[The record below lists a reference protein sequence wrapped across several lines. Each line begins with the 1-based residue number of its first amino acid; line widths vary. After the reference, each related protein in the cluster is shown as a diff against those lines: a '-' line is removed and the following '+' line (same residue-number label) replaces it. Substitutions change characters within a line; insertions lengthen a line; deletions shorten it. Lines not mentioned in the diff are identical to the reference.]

1 MNCSPSFDN
10 VFGPAVAL
18 CRRHFDFTIL
28 FEESMLS
35 LLPSSIFLIIGCLHL
50 RTKIHETRKTEINW
64 LYFSKQLLIA
74 VCFALE
80 VALLV
85 EYCHPD
91 TFRTRCTVA
100 AAIIS
105 VVVVLPVMA
114 LSHAEHTTSVKPS
127 AILTIYLSIS
137 VILDAVRI
145 RTLWLSMQETRVS
158 ILFTTATGIKLA
170 ILIVENIPKL
180 LLPTVDKGISP
191 EELSGIFSLSLFT
204 WILPIM
210 KLGFRKTLAIDDL
223 DAIDEEMASEY
234 LGHKTQREWDRV
246 TVETLGKLRKGTLIW
261 IISKTLSTSIFVP
274 VLPRLFLTGFT
285 FSQPFLVNRMIR
297 YLQNSHEES
306 LSTGYGLLGAYALVY
321 IGIAIAT
328 GWYQRLT
335 NRWIIMT
342 RGSLIT
348 LIYNKTLTM
357 SSTEDER
364 LSMSL
369 MSNDVQRIIAG
380 LRPLHETWACTLEA
394 GLAIWLLELQIR
406 WATVGVVVVFLTC
419 TGLTLLVSKYIGERQ
434 RVWIQASQKRV
445 NATANMLGWIKE
457 IKMLGL
463 ESRFRSILESFRDQE
478 LKVSKTYRHLTL
490 MSIVLSY
497 STSILSPIV
506 VFAIYTTIANRD
518 HESLDTSRMFT
529 TLTLISLLG
538 TPLITL
544 FQSLPS
550 LRSALSCFQ
559 RIQVFVEC
567 APRDDYRVLVQP
579 EPLRNPSSSILASHE
594 KSSDIASTFASANPD
609 TDAIVIDDASFAW
622 FQGKVAILRSISLRV
637 AHGKLLMVVG
647 PVGSGKSLLM
657 KAMLGE
663 VKILKGCISL
673 SDQIGYCDQ
682 TPWLR
687 NTSVRQNIIAAL
699 PFDEAWYSTVLHA
712 CAIDTDIER
721 FTHGDLHAVG
731 SGGINLSG
739 GQKQR
744 IALARAIYARRRLL
758 ILDDVFSGIDIETEG
773 LIFHRLWGSN
783 GLLRRLQAT
792 VVLATHATHRLRYS
806 DQIFV
811 LSAEGVPLEQGTFD
825 ELIASNGYIASLYS
839 GLESNGQDSQELEG
853 NTTAYNTKEKNN
865 MVVAGRPM
873 NDAKHGES
881 HQAKDRAIYAY
892 YYKAIGAMHSS
903 IFAMTAVAFGV
914 FLKVPDVWVTLW
926 SNAEAKAPNQGTGY
940 WLGIY
945 SMFQILAI
953 LSLATSIWFTTSSGK
968 RLHTRLLNSVL
979 GSPFSFISA
988 VEVGVLVNRFS
999 QDMLLVDNTLPY
1011 DLFNTATEMVTCIV
1025 QLAIMAISSVYIIA
1039 IYPLIL
1045 LLLYFL
1051 QRFYLH
1057 TSKQLRVME
1066 LEAKS
1071 PLYEQFLETISGIC
1085 SVRAFSYQS
1094 AFRTQN
1100 DQLLDDSQRPLY
1112 TLWALQAWLGVVL
1125 DLTVAGLALIVVG
1138 LAIGLRDRVHSASI
1152 GVALL
1157 NLTSLGETI
1166 KNVLTEW
1173 TSLENSMGA
1182 ISRLESFN
1190 RETPSEDLAGEVQ
1203 QPPANWPSVGHVEF
1217 EAVKAS
1223 YRQDLNLALDD
1234 ISLSI
1239 EAGQKIAVCGPSG
1252 SGKSS
1257 IVVALLGMLELS
1269 QGSISI
1275 DGIDLST
1282 ISRHEIRSRLSS
1294 VTQEPCYFPGT
1305 FRLNLDPANSIS
1317 EERVSAILHK
1327 LELWAKIQQQGGLDA
1342 QLCFDAFSHGQK
1354 QLFCLARAIL
1364 KSSKILILDEATSS
1378 VDKETAETME
1388 RVVAEECQEHTIIA
1402 IIHRLE
1408 SIKYYDRI
1416 IKLDNGKLTAEGT

>member
-1 MNCSPSFDN
+1 MGKN
-10 VFGPAVAL
+10 
-18 CRRHFDFTIL
+18 
-28 FEESMLS
+28 
-35 LLPSSIFLIIGCLHL
+35 
-50 RTKIHETRKTEINW
+50 
-64 LYFSKQLLIA
+64 
-74 VCFALE
+74 
-80 VALLV
+80 
-85 EYCHPD
+85 
-91 TFRTRCTVA
+91 
-100 AAIIS
+100 
-105 VVVVLPVMA
+105 
-114 LSHAEHTTSVKPS
+114 
-127 AILTIYLSIS
+127 
-137 VILDAVRI
+137 
-145 RTLWLSMQETRVS
+145 
-158 ILFTTATGIKLA
+158 
-170 ILIVENIPKL
+170 
-180 LLPTVDKGISP
+180 ISP
-191 EELSGIFSLSLFT
+191 EALSGIFGLSLFT
-204 WILPIM
+204 WILPIL

-223 DAIDEEMASEY
+223 YAIDGEMASEY
-234 LGHKTQREWDRV
+234 LGHKTQREWDRM
-246 TVETLGKLRKGTLIW
+246 TDSVETPGKLRKGTLIW
-261 IISKTLSTSIFVP
+261 IISKTLNTSLFVP

-306 LSTGYGLLGAYALVY
+306 PSNGYGLLGAYALVY
-321 IGIAIAT
+321 IGIAIAN

-357 SSTEDER
+357 SSTDDER
-364 LSMSL
+364 L
-369 MSNDVQRIIAG
+369 A
-380 LRPLHETWACTLEA
+380 
-394 GLAIWLLELQIR
+394 
-406 WATVGVVVVFLTC
+406 C

-478 LKVSKTYRHLTL
+478 LKVSKAYRHLTL
-490 MSIVLSY
+490 ISIVLSY
-497 STSILSPIV
+497 STSILSPIA

-518 HESLDTSRMFT
+518 HESLDISRMFT
-529 TLTLISLLG
+529 ALTLISLLG

-544 FQSLPS
+544 FQFLPS
-550 LRSALSCFQ
+550 LQSALSCFQ

-567 APRDDYRVLVQP
+567 APRDDYRALIQP
-579 EPLRNPSSSILASHE
+579 EPHGNSSSSTLISHE
-594 KSSDIASTFASANPD
+594 KSSDIASTFASASPD
-609 TDAIVIDDASFAW
+609 TDAIVIHDASIAW
-622 FQGKVAILRSISLRV
+622 LQGKVAILHNISLRV

-663 VKILKGCISL
+663 VAILKGCISL

-687 NTSVRQNIIAAL
+687 NTSVRQNIIAPL

-712 CAIDTDIER
+712 CAIDKDIER
-721 FTHGDLHAVG
+721 FANGDLHAAG

-758 ILDDVFSGIDIETEG
+758 ILDDVFSGIDKETEG
-773 LIFHRLWGSN
+773 LIFHRLWGSD

-811 LSAEGVPLEQGTFD
+811 LSAKGVPLEQGTLD
-825 ELIASNGYIASLYS
+825 ELIASNGYIASVCS
-839 GLESNGQDSQELEG
+839 SSESKGQDSQELEED
-853 NTTAYNTKEKNN
+853 TIAYKTKEENN
-865 MVVAGRPM
+865 VVVAVQPM
-873 NDAKHGES
+873 NDAKHGIS
-881 HQAKDRAIYAY
+881 HQAKDRAIYGY
-892 YYKAIGAMHSS
+892 YYKAIGAMHCS

-914 FLKVPDVWVTLW
+914 FLKIPGISLFHTALDVQVYDEFREKATYTL
-926 SNAEAKAPNQGTGY
+926 AELCA
-940 WLGIY
+940 
-945 SMFQILAI
+945 
-953 LSLATSIWFTTSSGK
+953 
-968 RLHTRLLNSVL
+968 R
-979 GSPFSFISA
+979 
-988 VEVGVLVNRFS
+988 
-999 QDMLLVDNTLPY
+999 
-1011 DLFNTATEMVTCIV
+1011 
-1025 QLAIMAISSVYIIA
+1025 
-1039 IYPLIL
+1039 
-1045 LLLYFL
+1045 
-1051 QRFYLH
+1051 
-1057 TSKQLRVME
+1057 
-1066 LEAKS
+1066 
-1071 PLYEQFLETISGIC
+1071 
-1085 SVRAFSYQS
+1085 
-1094 AFRTQN
+1094 
-1100 DQLLDDSQRPLY
+1100 RPLY

-1138 LAIGLRDRVHSASI
+1138 LAVGLRDKVHSASL

-1157 NLTSLGETI
+1157 NLTNLGETI

-1173 TSLENSMGA
+1173 TALENSMGA
-1182 ISRLESFN
+1182 ISRLESFE
-1190 RETPSEDLAGEVQ
+1190 RETPSENLAGEVQ
-1203 QPPANWPSVGHVEF
+1203 QPPANWPSVGRVEF
-1217 EAVKAS
+1217 KAVKAS
-1223 YRQDLNLALDD
+1223 YRQDSTLALDD

-1305 FRLNLDPANSIS
+1305 FRLNLDQANSIS
-1317 EERVSAILHK
+1317 EERIIAILHK
-1327 LELWAKIQQQGGLDA
+1327 LELWAKIQQEGGLDA

-1364 KSSKILILDEATSS
+1364 KPSKILILDEATSS

-1388 RVVAEECQEHTIIA
+1388 RVIAEECQEHTIIA

-1416 IKLDNGKLTAEGT
+1416 INLDNGKRLAEGT